1 MNSAQ
6 FALFYYLH
14 SSGFFKKGASA
25 IAIWQAAHQSLS
37 SLSPIIS
44 GPAQASQQQSS
55 LFTPFFAGTISS
67 TGTTLSYPNSYA
79 LQGITGGDKT
89 GDYIITGTSNVGN
102 SAAAGVVYQG
112 PINNATTTQGNG
124 SGTWTTMVVPSN
136 AALINGSNPSG
147 TYSNTSIYGVHNL
160 GKGHVNLVGSVSQS
174 QAGYDALG
182 FPTSTYGFYYEG
194 PITATPNKNAFQ
206 VFQAKYPISG
216 RLADYTLTHSVDG
229 GLAVGNYNAIDA
241 TVDAQPAGRAF
252 IYNPTAKDSEKQ
264 IDIHLEGADDSL
276 TKTAYGIWHNQG
288 SSYTIAGGVGR
299 QLDTTRKKIMGQS
312 TEILG
317 SAYLIDYDSI
327 TGLFSNYKKFVYQPT
342 PNQSTPNIESHF
354 EGIWS
359 DGNGLYKLPATVST
373 LIGANVPASA
383 AKAIAYRNSTTGSF
397 TEAKWELIPFNSLTG
412 TTPLFTT
419 NDSIFDKASVGAY
432 VPSTS
437 SAASDYAYLSNT

>member
-37 SLSPIIS
+37 SPSPIIS
-44 GPAQASQQQSS
+44 APAQASQQQSS

-67 TGTTLSYPNSYA
+67 TGITYPTSYA
-79 LQGITGGDKT
+79 LQGITGGNSS
-89 GDYIITGTSNVGN
+89 GDYIITGTKNLKGGGTP
-102 SAAAGVVYQG
+102 AAQGVVYQG
-112 PINNATTTQGNG
+112 PINSTNTSQGNG
-124 SGTWTTMVVPSN
+124 SGTWTIMNVPN
-136 AALINGSNPSG
+136 GINTINNP
-147 TYSNTSIYGVHNL
+147 TVNNYTNTSIYGVDNL
-160 GKGHVNLVGSVSQS
+160 GNGLVNLVGSVSP
-174 QAGYDALG
+174 ANVTYDSAG
-182 FPTSTYGFYYEG
+182 FPASTYGFYYEG

-206 VFQAKYPISG
+206 VFQAKYPVSG
-216 RLADYTLTHSVDG
+216 RLADYIFTHSVDG
-229 GLAVGNYNAIDA
+229 GLAVGNYDAIDA

-264 IDIHLEGADDSL
+264 IDIHLDGADDSL

-327 TGLFSNYKKFVYQPT
+327 TGLFSNYKKFVYQPN

-383 AKAIAYRNSTTGSF
+383 ATAIVYRNSTTGSF

-432 VPSTS
+432 VQSTS